1 MNQIY
6 GEGSYGHYNAHILS
20 SISAF
25 PPSVASLV
33 FTYLEKTSWLFL
45 LQHSVP

>member
-6 GEGSYGHYNAHILS
+6 GEGSYDHSNVHILS

-25 PPSVASLV
+25 PPSVASSV
-33 FTYLEKTSWLFL
+33 FTYLEKPSWLFL
-45 LQHSVP
+45 LQRSVP